1 MQQPPQYGQGQ
12 QGPQGYPGYPQQQ
25 PGYPPQQGYP
35 PPGYPQQQPGFP
47 PPQGY
52 PPPGYGGPMQQPPP
66 RPPKKKKTGLILGV
80 VGAVVVLLGAGIP
93 LGIFA
98 GDYYASTGAD
108 PVSSPAPGECQI
120 PAPVL
125 EKAGFPSFAGSNP
138 GSAGDLAGFKQIG
151 CGFKPGPDENVRD
164 ATLNVRIVE
173 YSGEGASQQAKNNFM
188 LYKPETPPIEVRGL
202 GDKAALVRLITQ
214 SAFSGAELH
223 VLKGT
228 NVFTVEVTGWDK
240 GFFSNSPIPQQ
251 EADDAVKAVGA
262 EVVKKLPR

>member
-1 MQQPPQYGQGQ
+1 MQQPPQYGYGQGQ
-12 QGPQGYPGYPQQQ
+12 QPPQGYPRQQPGYPQQGYPQGHPQQ

-35 PPGYPQQQPGFP
+35 PPGY
-47 PPQGY
+47 
-52 PPPGYGGPMQQPPP
+52 GGPMPPP
-66 RPPKKKKTGLILGV
+66 RKKKTGLILGI

-98 GDYYASTGAD
+98 SDYFASTGAA
-108 PVSSPAPGECQI
+108 PVSSPVPSECQV
-120 PAPVL
+120 PAQVL
-125 EKAGFPSFAGSNP
+125 EKAGFPSFAGTNAGGAASVP
-138 GSAGDLAGFKQIG
+138 GLKQIG

-164 ATLNVRIVE
+164 ATMNVRVVE

-188 LYKPETPPIEVRGL
+188 PTKPEVAPTEVRGL

-228 NVFTVEVTGWDK
+228 NVFTVEISGWDK

-251 EADDAVKAVGA
+251 EADDAVKAIGA
-262 EVVKKLPR
+262 EIVKRLPR